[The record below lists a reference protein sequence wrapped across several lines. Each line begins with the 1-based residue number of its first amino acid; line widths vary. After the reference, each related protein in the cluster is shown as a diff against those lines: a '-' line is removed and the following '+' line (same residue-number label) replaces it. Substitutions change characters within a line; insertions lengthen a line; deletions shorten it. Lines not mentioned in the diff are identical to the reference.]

1 MRKRVV
7 DQVSTDVSPTDQK
20 WLNLEP
26 LAQIEVTSEDAS
38 YPIESALLPGSGA
51 GWRAAQS
58 GEQIIR
64 ILFDEP
70 LSLSHIHLQF
80 EETEHERTQ
89 EFVLLWSPD
98 EGQSYREIVRQQY
111 NFSPTGASLEVED
124 YDVNLAGVTALE
136 LRIVPDQGGGQA
148 RASLAQLRLA

>member
-1 MRKRVV
+1 MRKRVI

-51 GWRAAQS
+51 GWQAAQS

-70 LSLSHIHLQF
+70 LNLRHIHLRF
-80 EETEHERTQ
+80 EETEQERTQ
-89 EFVLLWSPD
+89 EFVLL
-98 EGQSYREIVRQQY
+98 
-111 NFSPTGASLEVED
+111 
-124 YDVNLAGVTALE
+124 
-136 LRIVPDQGGGQA
+136 
-148 RASLAQLRLA
+148 